1 MPPGQRRY
9 EVQLSSKSGPIDVF
23 LIQDPNGPVAAAST
37 AEPDYSALDYP
48 NTDPLGETRRPSSYA
63 AHDHV
68 AITQQYHSHASHSLH
83 TAEMLKPFD
92 IPVDAFAF
100 ELKSDEGAA
109 DLYGLGTAGADVY
122 NVFVDR
128 RI

>member
-1 MPPGQRRY
+1 MAPGQRRY

-23 LIQDPNGPVAAAST
+23 LIQDPNAANEATSSQASNG
-37 AEPDYSALDYP
+37 ANSE
-48 NTDPLGETRRPSSYA
+48 
-63 AHDHV
+63 
-68 AITQQYHSHASHSLH
+68 SLADATHFH

-100 ELKSDEGAA
+100 EMKADEGAA
-109 DLYGLGTAGADVY
+109 DLYGLGGAAADVY

-128 RI
+128 RL